1 MEKAGYGGE
10 EKLQNSTGRQIGFVV
25 DRDRHQLTDRCSK
38 LGLELGLLG
47 GCLVAG
53 AGAGAEVLLPRH
65 QICHVNKSAGWGWV
79 LSSPAGTD
87 PNHR

>member
-1 MEKAGYGGE
+1 MEGN
-10 EKLQNSTGRQIGFVV
+10 EKLQTVQDDKLVLWWPDRQ
-25 DRDRHQLTDRCSK
+25 QLTDRCSK

-79 LSSPAGTD
+79 PSSPAGAD